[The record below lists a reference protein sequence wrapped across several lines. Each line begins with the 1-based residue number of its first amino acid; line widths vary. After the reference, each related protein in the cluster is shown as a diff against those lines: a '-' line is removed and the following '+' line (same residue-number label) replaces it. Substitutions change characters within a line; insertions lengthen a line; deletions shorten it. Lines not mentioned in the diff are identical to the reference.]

1 MKGGKEKGNRG
12 EGKGGERRV
21 EGGERVGGGKR
32 DDVQERSALASSGSF
47 AALTFKVLHSLSL
60 CLRLSLSPCVRY
72 LSTGAPLCA
81 PKHTHM
87 HTDTHFPTSIFSPLK
102 GGFERLWQAE
112 ALVYM
117 RSQ

>member
-1 MKGGKEKGNRG
+1 MKGGREKGRKEGWKERERG
-12 EGKGGERRV
+12 E
-21 EGGERVGGGKR
+21 KR

-60 CLRLSLSPCVRY
+60 CLRLSLSVRY

-81 PKHTHM
+81 PKHTLTH
-87 HTDTHFPTSIFSPLK
+87 THFPTSIFSPLK